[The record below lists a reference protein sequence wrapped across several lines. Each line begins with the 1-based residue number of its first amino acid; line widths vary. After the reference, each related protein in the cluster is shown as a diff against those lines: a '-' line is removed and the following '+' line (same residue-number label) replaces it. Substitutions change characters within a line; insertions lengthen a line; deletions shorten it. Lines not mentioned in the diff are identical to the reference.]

1 MKKVILFADVGGH
14 EDQQYYHVGDEAMLY
29 ESYRWY
35 RDKHPA
41 YALTVFSWFP
51 THSDMECTEAA
62 HLRWPTGKGF
72 SYFPLLMAKALILKL
87 LGKSYFSKDEL
98 AVVATIQHHDRLHFT
113 GGGNLSSQFR
123 PWLYYCFFVLFVA
136 KLFHKEIILTSQT
149 IGPLTGIDRLSAV
162 FF

>member
-1 MKKVILFADVGGH
+1 MKKIILFADVGGH

-29 ESYRWY
+29 ETHRWY
-35 RDKHPA
+35 RKYHPA
-41 YALTVFSWFP
+41 YTLTVFSWFP
-51 THSDMECTEAA
+51 THSDMRCTEVP
-62 HLRWPTGKGF
+62 HLRWPKGRG
-72 SYFPLLMAKALILKL
+72 STYFLLLITKTL
-87 LGKSYFSKDEL
+87 LWRLLDKSYFSKTEL
-98 AVVATIQHHDRLHFT
+98 AVVTTIQQHDRIHFT

-136 KLFHKEIILTSQT
+136 KLLRKEIIVTSQT

>member
-1 MKKVILFADVGGH
+1 MKKIILFADVGGH

-35 RDKHPA
+35 KNNHPT

-51 THSDMECTEAA
+51 THSDLQCTETP
-62 HLRWPTGKGF
+62 HLHWPKDKGF
-72 SYFPLLMAKALILKL
+72 SYFPLLMAKLLIWKI
-87 LGKSYFSKDEL
+87 LGKSYFSKTEL
-98 AVVATIQHHDRLHFT
+98 SLITVIQNHDRLHFT

-136 KLFHKEIILTSQT
+136 KLLRKEIIVTSQT